1 MNPLVSI
8 TAIPSAP
15 KDLPD
20 SDLSRAALIILCGCT
35 AEESRAL
42 AARARHLRVPVIVS
56 FTSAFNGAFF
66 LDAGEEHSY
75 ELTKSGETGGVG
87 GGQACE
93 GGVITKSY
101 RSFASASCADAVKV
115 LAVPARHATPLALA
129 WSSLFC
135 DDPTISLD
143 DRADAAEIKDTL
155 HSLNKGLKTQVSAAA
170 AVLGGVIV
178 NEALKI
184 VTKKDEPLSNFFVF
198 DGMGGGGGRVFEL

>member
-1 MNPLVSI
+1 M
-8 TAIPSAP
+8 
-15 KDLPD
+15 
-20 SDLSRAALIILCGCT
+20 IILCGCT

-155 HSLNKGLKTQVSAAA
+155 HSFNKGLKTQVSAAA